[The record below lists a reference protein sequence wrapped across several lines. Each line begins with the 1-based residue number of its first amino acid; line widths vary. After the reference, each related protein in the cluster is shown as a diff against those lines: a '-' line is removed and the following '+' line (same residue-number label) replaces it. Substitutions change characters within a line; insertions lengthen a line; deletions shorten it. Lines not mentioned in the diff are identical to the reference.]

1 MGGGER
7 RDVPLGVGR
16 RPNYVAIREKGTQ
29 KSDRSRSRTPEPIS
43 FGGGRSLRCVCV
55 CAIRGFGDKK
65 INDILGIDSEEQAV
79 VYMAAV
85 GKRKWTL
92 SNPLSDL

>member
-1 MGGGER
+1 MEESAETF
-7 RDVPLGVGR
+7 LWAL
-16 RPNYVAIREKGTQ
+16 VA
-29 KSDRSRSRTPEPIS
+29 DRIMWRYGKR
-43 FGGGRSLRCVCV
+43 GLRNLIEAGHVRQNLYLSAEAVHCGV